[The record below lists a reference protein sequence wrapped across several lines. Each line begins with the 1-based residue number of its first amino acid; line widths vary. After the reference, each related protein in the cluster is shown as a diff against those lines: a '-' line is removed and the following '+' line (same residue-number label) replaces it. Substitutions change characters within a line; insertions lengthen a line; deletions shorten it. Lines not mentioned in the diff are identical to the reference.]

1 MEKEKLT
8 EQEEELLN
16 IKEFQESSENT
27 DILDDDEI
35 EDVIYKSNYDFYLE
49 RESNKPKKSW
59 VRILAES
66 VASFLLAIIAS
77 IIVFILSICVAV
89 ASIVTIPFTS
99 IYEAIRRDFFDT
111 EKTEE
116 KIKKKNTD

>member
-16 IKEFQESSENT
+16 IKEFQESGENT

-77 IIVFILSICVAV
+77 IIVFILSITCLT
-89 ASIVTIPFTS
+89 TIGVIS
-99 IYEAIRRDFFDT
+99 
-111 EKTEE
+111 
-116 KIKKKNTD
+116 

>member
-111 EKTEE
+111 EQTEE